1 MVQKSGPMI
10 KYSIECWLYN
20 PLTDRFLLLRCPET
34 HRHDEY
40 WQPVTGGREADEP
53 CTAACLREVAEET
66 GVTLTADSLELVIPE
81 FSFCIPEARIE
92 LRKPVYLARVWSEKV
107 VISSEHIAYYWFDA
121 CDVEGNLHWDS
132 NRESFRQVLA
142 YSRLGAAPPASC

>member
-1 MVQKSGPMI
+1 MI

-20 PLTDRFLLLRCPET
+20 PLTNRFLLLRCPVT

-40 WQPVTGGREADEP
+40 WQPVTGGRGSDEP
-53 CTAACLREVAEET
+53 CLQACLREVREET
-66 GVTLTADSLELVIPE
+66 GVILAPEQLEIVIPE

-92 LRKPVYLARVWSEKV
+92 LRKPVYLARVYSEDV
-107 VISSEHIAYYWFDA
+107 VISAEHIAYYWFDA
-121 CDVEGNLHWDS
+121 ESVEQNLHWDS

-142 YSRLGAAPPASC
+142 YSRQFPPAS

>member
-1 MVQKSGPMI
+1 MI

-20 PLTDRFLLLRCPET
+20 DLEDRFLLLRCPVT

-40 WQPVTGGREADEP
+40 WQPVTGGRGPDEP
-53 CTAACLREVAEET
+53 CVEACLREVLEET
-66 GVTLTADSLELVIPE
+66 GVSLLKEQLEVVIPE

-92 LRKPVYLARVWSEKV
+92 LRKPIYLARVRAEKV
-107 VISSEHIAYYWFDA
+107 VLSAEHIAYYWFDA
-121 CDVEGNLHWDS
+121 QDVDAHLHWDS

-142 YSRLGAAPPASC
+142 HTRS

>member
-1 MVQKSGPMI
+1 MI

-20 PLTDRFLLLRCPET
+20 DLEDRFLLLRCPVT

-40 WQPVTGGREADEP
+40 WQPVTGGRGPDEP
-53 CTAACLREVAEET
+53 CVEACLREVLEET
-66 GVTLTADSLELVIPE
+66 GVSLLEEQLEVVIPE

-92 LRKPVYLARVWSEKV
+92 LRKPIYLARVRAEKV
-107 VISSEHIAYYWFDA
+107 VLSAEHIAYYWFDA
-121 CDVEGNLHWDS
+121 QDVDAHLHWDS

-142 YSRLGAAPPASC
+142 HTRS

>member
-20 PLTDRFLLLRCPET
+20 PLTNRFLLLRCPVT

-40 WQPVTGGREADEP
+40 WQPVTGGRGENEP
-53 CTAACLREVAEET
+53 CLQACLREVEEET
-66 GVTLTADSLELVIPE
+66 GVFLTPEQLEIVIPE

-92 LRKPVYLARVWSEKV
+92 LRKPVYLARVFSENV
-107 VISSEHIAYYWFDA
+107 TISSEHIAYYWFDA
-121 CDVEGNLHWDS
+121 DEVEHQLHWDS

-142 YSRLGAAPPASC
+142 YSRLSSPRD